1 MPYQI
6 TIVSIIFAVVNVT
19 AAFQPGSPSSLHCEF
34 RDSIYNQSRDSVK
47 IYSLYNNTLNSYSS
61 IVPQLHKLYWMARAH
76 FLLGWYYYHTT
87 GNKKSAKKQWKIM
100 LKYTEEAL
108 KIEEFSEGY
117 RLRAEAISHLCMV
130 TSVSWVLINGLRI
143 KGNCEKA
150 LELNPNNAK
159 AMFLLGASKTYP
171 PSWFGGNTNKAIKIL
186 HKALKLQYQELNDTY
201 NIYTAMGVAFLKEKK
216 YRKALRWLEK
226 SVEIYPKN
234 EFSNAMILKAKKKN
248 IIDLQKYYPPEE
260 EDD

>member
-1 MPYQI
+1 MQYQI
-6 TIVSIIFAVVNVT
+6 ALVSITFLVVHVA
-19 AAFQPGSPSSLHCEF
+19 AAFQLEPPSPLHCEF
-34 RDSIYNQSRDSVK
+34 RDSIYNQNRDSVK
-47 IYSLYNNTLNSYSS
+47 IYSLFNNTLNSYSA
-61 IVPQLHKLYWMARAH
+61 IVPQLHKFYWTARVH

-87 GNKKSAKKQWKIM
+87 GEKKNAKKQWKIM
-100 LKYTEEAL
+100 LKYTEEAI

-130 TSVSWVLINGLRI
+130 TSVSWVLINGLRV
-143 KGNCEKA
+143 KRNCEKA

-171 PSWFGGNTNKAIKIL
+171 PFWFGGNPRKGIKIL
-186 HKALKLQYQELNDTY
+186 HKALKLEYRELNDTY

-234 EFSNAMILKAKKKN
+234 EFSQSMILKAKKKN
-248 IIDLQKYYPPEE
+248 IIDLQKYYPPEK
-260 EDD
+260 EDE